1 MNRKILTT
9 TLLSM
14 SLLSLNLSAAGQM
27 KCTGGVCM
35 VDLSKISPIVKKQEI
50 KKDANEYP
58 SVLVDNIETIILPHS
73 KYVMTE
79 DEVAEF
85 DLAEMQNYLLAP
97 SLNSEDMPISEHLC
111 SDDSKPVLVAGIENT
126 YECTKS

>member
-1 MNRKILTT
+1 MKRKILTT

-14 SLLSLNLSAAGQM
+14 SLLSLNLASAGQM
-27 KCTGGVCM
+27 KCADGVCM
-35 VDLSKISPIVKKQEI
+35 IDLSTISPKKKEVNTDI
-50 KKDANEYP
+50 YKYKT
-58 SVLVDNIETIILPHS
+58 VLVDNIETIILPHS